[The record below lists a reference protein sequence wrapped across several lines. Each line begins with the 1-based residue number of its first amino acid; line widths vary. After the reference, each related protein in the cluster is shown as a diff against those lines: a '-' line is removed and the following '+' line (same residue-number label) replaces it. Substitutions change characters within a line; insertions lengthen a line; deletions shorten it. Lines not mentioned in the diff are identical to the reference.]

1 MSVLCAAYYSGSGGQ
16 LSISSRSRAINNRA
30 SRKFRYSAALQLT
43 HLNCNLPL
51 LRERIPSQLEMPT
64 PPPQSQPLTGKL
76 WRVLILLGLSI
87 FISYIDRS
95 NLSIAA
101 PLIKDELHLSGS
113 QLGLLLSSFF
123 WTYAFLQLISG
134 WLVDRLNVNWVFAG
148 GFFLWSV
155 ATIVT
160 GLVHGFFL
168 LLVLRLLLGVGESV
182 AYPSYSK
189 IIAHHYREEHRGIAN
204 SMISAGLALGPG
216 FGLLAGGLLIARFG
230 WRAFFIFLRLLS
242 LCLLMPWFTWMPPAK
257 SAIHLDKTAA
267 PSYAALLL
275 QRSAWGTI
283 VSQFGYNY
291 VSYFLLTWLP
301 FYLVRDRHF
310 SLVAMAKIGATG
322 YLLSA
327 LLALFCGWLS
337 DHLICSGGAPTRVRK
352 PFVAGGLA
360 GAGVLLFLSAVSP
373 PAWNVP
379 LLILGIAC
387 QGISSSNIWA
397 ISQTLA
403 GPYAAWRWT
412 GLQNGS
418 GNLAGIVA
426 PALTGFILDRPRRFE
441 WPFAQAALVALAGAS
456 SWLFIVGPVRPVT
469 WPEPRPAH
477 SASA

>member
-1 MSVLCAAYYSGSGGQ
+1 M
-16 LSISSRSRAINNRA
+16 
-30 SRKFRYSAALQLT
+30 
-43 HLNCNLPL
+43 PMP
-51 LRERIPSQLEMPT
+51 PS
-64 PPPQSQPLTGKL
+64 QSQPLTGKL

-148 GFFLWSV
+148 GFFLWSI

-160 GLVHGFFL
+160 GVVHGFFL

-189 IIAHHYREEHRGIAN
+189 IIALHYREEHRGIAN

-230 WRAFFIFLRLLS
+230 WRTFFVFLGLVSMCWLI
-242 LCLLMPWFTWMPPAK
+242 PWLTWMPAAK
-257 SAIHLDKTAA
+257 SAIHLDKIAA

-283 VSQFGYNY
+283 IAQFGYNY

-310 SLVAMAKIGATG
+310 SMVGMAKIGATG
-322 YLLSA
+322 YVLSA
-327 LLALFCGWLS
+327 LLAIFSGWLS
-337 DHLICSGGAPTRVRK
+337 DHLIRSGGTPTRVRK

-360 GAGVLLFLSAVSP
+360 GAGVLLFFSAVSP

-403 GPYAAWRWT
+403 GPYAAGRWT
-412 GLQNGS
+412 GLQNGA

-426 PALTGFILDRPRRFE
+426 PAVTGFILDRTGHFQ
-441 WPFAQAALVALAGAS
+441 WPFALAALVAVAGAS
-456 SWLFIVGPVRPVT
+456 SWLFIVGPVRGVT
-469 WPEPRPAH
+469 WPERTSAPA
-477 SASA
+477 ACA